1 MNTSSVPI
9 FTFLADGGETGA
21 LMRAH
26 NWSLSPL
33 GSPENWP
40 QSLRSMVGMLLN
52 SKFPMFIAWGED
64 LAMLYND
71 AYIEILGSKHPS
83 AVGARLEDIWG
94 EVWVDVRPN
103 IEQAMRGQAVYGEN
117 LPFTVHRNGYNE
129 EVWFTFSYSPVR
141 DESGQVGG
149 MFCAV
154 METTEQVLA
163 QQHRADEITRLQRLF
178 QHAPGIIAVLRGP
191 EHIFDIANDGYC
203 RFIGRNDSVGK
214 PVRQALPE
222 LEGQGFYELLDQ
234 VYTTG
239 RPYFG
244 NELPIMLQR
253 EPNGKLE
260 QRFVSFIYQPTFDHR
275 GDITG
280 IFVEGNDVTESVT
293 TLRALQASER
303 ELVSASHRKDEF
315 LAMLAHELRNPLAPI
330 ATAADMLKML
340 AHGDH
345 KVVKAAE
352 VIARQSRHLTA
363 LIDDLLDVS
372 RVTKGLVELKM
383 EVVDL
388 AAIVTSAIEQA
399 RPLIQFKH
407 QSLAV
412 RYERGHPAVTGD
424 RNRLVQVIVNLLNNA
439 TKYTQEG
446 GSIVLTVDTAGSRVI
461 IDVQDNGIGIS
472 PELQPQVFD
481 LFTQATRTPDRSQ
494 GGLGIG
500 LALVKTIVKLH
511 GGEITVSSDGVGT
524 GSRFRIA
531 LPISGANQVSTVK
544 PC

>member
-1 MNTSSVPI
+1 MNTSSVPT
-9 FTFLADGGETGA
+9 FTFLADGGRTGA

-33 GSPENWP
+33 GPPEDWP

-52 SKFPMFIAWGED
+52 SKFPMFIAWGQE

-83 AVGARLEDIWG
+83 AIGARLADIWG
-94 EVWVDVRPN
+94 EVWLDVRPN

-117 LPFTVHRNGYNE
+117 LPLTVHRKGYDE
-129 EVWFTFSYSPVR
+129 QVWFTFSYSPVR

-154 METTEQVLA
+154 METTEQVQA
-163 QQHRADEITRLQRLF
+163 QRHRADEITRLQRLF

-239 RPYFG
+239 KPYFG
-244 NELPIMLQR
+244 NELPIMLRR

-260 QRFVSFIYQPTFDHR
+260 QRFVSFIYQPTFDYR

-280 IFVEGNDVTESVT
+280 IFVEGNDVTESVRT
-293 TLRALQASER
+293 FRALQASER
-303 ELVSASHRKDEF
+303 ELVAANHRKDEF

-340 AHGDH
+340 AHDNH

-352 VIARQSRHLTA
+352 VIARQTRHLTA

-383 EVVDL
+383 ELVDL

-399 RPLIQFKH
+399 RPLIQFKN

-439 TKYTQEG
+439 TKYTPEG
-446 GSIVLTVDTAGSRVI
+446 GSIVLTVDTDVSRVI

-472 PELQPQVFD
+472 PDMQPQVFD

-524 GSRFRIA
+524 GSRFTIA
-531 LPISGANQVSTVK
+531 LPISCAN
-544 PC
+544 